1 MKCVVTGGCGFIGS
15 HLVDGLVGLGHRV
28 IVVDDLST
36 GDMSN
41 LNAAAE
47 LRNVSILD
55 EVSLRETITGADLV
69 FHLAAWPRIP
79 RSIEDPVNT
88 HKVNVD
94 GTLHVLDA
102 ARHAGVGRVVYSSSS
117 SVYGTQRTHL
127 MHEEMTPNPLSPY
140 ALQKLIGEQ
149 YATMYAR
156 LYDMTL
162 VSLRYFNVY
171 GPRQP
176 EEGAY
181 ALAIGKFLRL
191 RREGLPLTAY
201 GDGQQTRAYSHVD
214 DVVRANLLAAEAV
227 LPAGQN
233 TILNIGTD
241 RETSVVQLANLMG
254 GTVIHV
260 FPNPRGEFEE
270 RRKAANYSRAAALL
284 GWRPVTRL
292 EDALEVLKTLNGV
305 SAV

>member
-41 LNAAAE
+41 LNATAE

-88 HKVNVD
+88 HRVNVD

-102 ARHAGVGRVVYSSSS
+102 ARHAGVGRVVCSSSS

-149 YATMYAR
+149 YASMYAR
-156 LYDMTL
+156 TYGMTL

-181 ALAIGKFLRL
+181 ALAIGKFLRQ
-191 RREGLPLTAY
+191 RREGLPLTVY

-241 RETSVVQLANLMG
+241 RETSVGQLASLIG
-254 GTVIHV
+254 GAVTHV

-270 RRKAANYSRAAALL
+270 RRKAANYSRAAAVL
-284 GWRPVTRL
+284 GWRPSTRL
-292 EDALEVLKTLNGV
+292 EDALEAMKSLSGV

>member
-15 HLVDGLVGLGHRV
+15 HLVDALVDRGNQV
-28 IVVDDLST
+28 TVVDDLST
-36 GDMSN
+36 GDASN
-41 LNAAAE
+41 LNPAAE
-47 LRNVSILD
+47 FRNVSVLD
-55 EVSLRETITGADLV
+55 EDALREAIEGAAVV
-69 FHLAAWPRIP
+69 FHLAALPRIP

-88 HKVNVD
+88 HRVNVD
-94 GTLHVLDA
+94 GTLHVLEA
-102 ARHAGVGRVVYSSSS
+102 ARRAGVSRVVYSSSS
-117 SVYGTQRTHL
+117 SVYGTQHTHL
-127 MHEEMTPNPLSPY
+127 MHEDMTPEPLSPY

-149 YATMYAR
+149 YASMYAR
-156 LYDMTL
+156 LYGMSV

-191 RREGLPLTAY
+191 RREGMPLTVY
-201 GDGQQTRAYSHVD
+201 GDGLQARAYSHVD
-214 DVVRANLLAAEAV
+214 DVVRANLLAADTA

-241 RETSVVQLANLMG
+241 RETSVMQLANLMG
-254 GTVIHV
+254 GTVTHV

-270 RRKAANYSRAAALL
+270 RRKAANYSRAAAVI
-284 GWRPVTRL
+284 GWRPRTRL
-292 EDALEVLKTLNGV
+292 EDALEALKSGSDI
-305 SAV
+305 SAT